1 MTIQRLDCGSAA
13 NGELAEGCKLCTE
26 GAKMV
31 LFVTGR
37 CRAGCYYCPVS
48 AERKGRDVIYADEG
62 RAMTDDDVLAE
73 AEAMD
78 ALGTGITGGDPSEN
92 LDRTEH
98 FIRLL
103 RQHFGPRHHIHL
115 YTSVIN
121 LTNAKRLETAGL
133 DEIRYH
139 PREELWRQMDRTE
152 LKDIVAGT
160 GMDVGLEVPALPGR
174 NTDLNILMDYA
185 AAVGVK
191 FVNLNELEFSE
202 SNWSMM
208 SDHNYE
214 VKDELASAVKGSE
227 ETALA
232 VLSAHPD
239 QRIHFCS
246 SSFKDGVQ
254 LRHRLH
260 RRAEHIA
267 KEYDVVTPDGTLI
280 KGLVY
285 ADDLAAAADYL
296 RQEYEVPDSLMHID
310 GERHRLEVASWVLE
324 EVGKE
329 LPFKCYVVEEYPT
342 ADRLEVERTP
352 LN

>member
-103 RQHFGPRHHIHL
+103 RQHFGPQHHIHL

-121 LTNAKRLETAGL
+121 LTNAKRLEAAGL

-232 VLSAHPD
+232 VLVAHPD